1 MFQEDVKNFIK
12 KSFLIKYLLFI
23 FLYSAHVV
31 QLLKYFNS
39 ENAILYH
46 FNFIIIIIFLNIDDS
61 SSLLQSSKIYVNSEN
76 AILYHFNFIIIII
89 FLNIDD
95 SSSLLQSSK
104 ILNNIQ
110 PKIIL

>member
-31 QLLKYFNS
+31 QLLKY
-39 ENAILYH
+39 
-46 FNFIIIIIFLNIDDS
+46 
-61 SSLLQSSKIYVNSEN
+61 VNSEN
-76 AILYHFNFIIIII
+76 AILYHFNFKIIII

-110 PKIIL
+110 PD